1 MLWVSA
7 LAGDF
12 GRQEEPL
19 RATRYARLVGDGP
32 VLGKWRNRR
41 GAFLATRFPDR
52 QIEHVDV
59 YEGAQRIATRS
70 FAADGRPR
78 AAVDWV
84 GRSVTLYT
92 EPVLEVDF
100 AEWSE
105 LELDGLL
112 FWAPPLAERDG
123 VWTGPGIA
131 IAHQAASDPF
141 SADFSVALAAGC
153 GCEIEARMTR
163 WIAGLPAAHY
173 RLQRPGST
181 ADVVALP
188 VADGLLVLT
197 AAGPDLSS
205 LGPLR
210 AMMATARKAP

>member
-1 MLWVSA
+1 MLCVSA

-19 RATRYARLVGDGP
+19 RASRYARLVGEGP
-32 VLGKWRNRR
+32 VVGKWRNRR
-41 GAFLATRFPDR
+41 GAFLATRFPDG

-59 YEGAQRIATRS
+59 YEGPQRVATRS
-70 FAADGRPR
+70 FGADGQPR
-78 AAVDWV
+78 ATVDWV
-84 GRSVTLYT
+84 GRTVTLYT
-92 EPVLEVDF
+92 EPALQVDF

-112 FWAPPLAERDG
+112 FWAPPLAELDG
-123 VWTGPGIA
+123 RWSGPGLA
-131 IAHQAASDPF
+131 IERQAEADPY

-163 WIAGLPAAHY
+163 WIAGRPAAHY

-188 VADGLLVLT
+188 VEGGLLVLS
-197 AAGPDLSS
+197 AAGPDLSA